1 MLREHVVRR
10 CRLSDG
16 NGGGVDQLVQ
26 LREEPSENEE
36 CHVLAAPVRC
46 VGTQHVDVG
55 ARAHTE
61 RPGYLDDVVQPVFET

>member
-16 NGGGVDQLVQ
+16 NGGGVDELVQ

-36 CHVLAAPVRC
+36 RHVLAAPVRC
-46 VGTQHVDVG
+46 VGAQHVDVG

-61 RPGYLDDVVQPVFET
+61 RPGYLDDVVQTVFET